1 MEETSD
7 AHGYSKLGK
16 SSRRDNDISV
26 RNGFSNLLPPADT
39 YNVVY
44 LSFVLGGAGFLFPYN
59 RYFWLTYLNV
69 FVVIYCPIL
78 L

>member
-1 MEETSD
+1 MLIEVWQRNILLMMEESSD

-16 SSRRDNDISV
+16 ASRRDNDIHV
-26 RNGFSNLLPPADT
+26 RNGFSNLLPPIDA

-59 RYFWLTYLNV
+59 RYFY
-69 FVVIYCPIL
+69 FH
-78 L
+78 

>member
-1 MEETSD
+1 MEEAND

-16 SSRRDNDISV
+16 TRRDNDYHV
-26 RNGFSNLLPPADT
+26 RNGLANLIPPADL

-59 RYFWLTYLNV
+59 RYV
-69 FVVIYCPIL
+69 P
-78 L
+78 